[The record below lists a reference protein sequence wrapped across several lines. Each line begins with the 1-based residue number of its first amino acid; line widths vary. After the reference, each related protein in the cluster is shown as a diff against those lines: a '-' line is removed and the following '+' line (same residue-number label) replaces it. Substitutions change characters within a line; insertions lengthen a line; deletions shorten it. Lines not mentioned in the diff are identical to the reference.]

1 MVNFY
6 GQDIEP
12 VAPINGGLH
21 CQANH
26 IMMMIIYFSLVLTFL
41 QAIFLL
47 TLCSYDGSPV
57 YIILLY
63 LHFVCFIKPFTQ
75 TVSKY
80 LLTFFT

>member
-6 GQDIEP
+6 GQDVEP
-12 VAPINGGLH
+12 FAPINGGLH

-26 IMMMIIYFSLVLTFL
+26 IMMMMIYFSSVLTFL
-41 QAIFLL
+41 QATFLL
-47 TLCSYDGSPV
+47 TLGSYDGSPV
-57 YIILLY
+57 CIIRIY

-75 TVSKY
+75 TVSKH